1 MPTRGFETFEIEL
14 QNTLNNLYN
23 PAYKPADILF
33 EVIHLDSIEGL
44 EAVRAQIIQAIH
56 EMNSP
61 EIAPRG
67 SKGSFYCQL
76 MESRFIQGMSQE
88 KASELLD
95 ISTRHFRRK
104 QQEAIHALALKIWEK
119 QHRSH
124 PEDLDMV
131 AKKESEI
138 SRIETIAREI
148 QVLTDGS
155 PGVTRH
161 LEEFLNRAVSMAAYL
176 EKEYPFDVKV
186 APISDVVEIPL
197 HPSVLRQIVFYIILC
212 LVEAGFKTSLEIGTR
227 EENQTISLS
236 FQSRQYTSNTAI
248 EVPELSE
255 LVPAL
260 GGRAEVSFT
269 PEGWRLELIFP
280 KVNKIKILVID
291 DNPDQVYLYRKMLSM
306 TVYELIHLP
315 GGDELLAHIASIK
328 PDLILMDILLPGIDG
343 WDLLWQIRQ
352 NQSTAQIPVLIC
364 SVMGNDSMA
373 KSLGANGYLIKPV
386 DRKALLQ
393 LLDQFTPP
401 HQASQLDLPA

>member
-1 MPTRGFETFEIEL
+1 MLTRGFETFEIEL

-33 EVIHLDSIEGL
+33 EVIHLDPIQGL
-44 EAVRAQIIQAIH
+44 EAARAQIIQAIH
-56 EMNSP
+56 EMNLP

-76 MESRFIQGMSQE
+76 MDGRFIQGMSQE

-124 PEDLDMV
+124 PEELDTA
-131 AKKESEI
+131 AKKDSEL
-138 SRIETIAREI
+138 SRIEAIAREI

-161 LEEFLNRAVSMAAYL
+161 LEDFLNRAVSIAAHL
-176 EKEYPFDVKV
+176 EKSYPFEVTVVQIAED
-186 APISDVVEIPL
+186 VEIPL

-212 LVEAGFKTSLEIGTR
+212 LVQAGYKTSLEIGTR

-236 FQSRQYTSNTAI
+236 FLSRLDASDTPI
-248 EVPELSE
+248 RVPELSE
-255 LVPAL
+255 LIPAL
-260 GGRAEVSFT
+260 GGRAEVSVT
-269 PEGWRLELIFP
+269 PGGWRLDLVFP
-280 KVNKIKILVID
+280 KLAKTKVLVID
-291 DNPDQVYLYRKMLSM
+291 DNPDQIYLYRKMLSM
-306 TVYELIHLP
+306 TAYDLIHLP
-315 GGDELLAHIASIK
+315 GGDDLLAHIASIK

-352 NQSTAQIPVLIC
+352 NPSTAQIPVVIC

-386 DRKALLQ
+386 DRKVLLQ
-393 LLDQFTPP
+393 LLDQFNPP
-401 HQASQLDLPA
+401 RQASHPNLPA

>member
-33 EVIHLDSIEGL
+33 EVVHLDPIAGL
-44 EAVRAQIIQAIH
+44 ETVRAQIIEAIQ
-56 EMNSP
+56 EMNAP
-61 EIAPRG
+61 ETAPRG

-76 MESRFIQGMSQE
+76 MDCRFIQGMSQE

-124 PEDLDMV
+124 PDELDGVVKMDN
-131 AKKESEI
+131 EL

-176 EKEYPFDVKV
+176 EKDHPFEVLV
-186 APISDVVEIPL
+186 APIAEDTEIPL
-197 HPSVLRQIVFYIILC
+197 HPSVLRQIVFYVILC
-212 LVEAGFKTSLEIGTR
+212 LVQAEFKSSLEIGTR
-227 EENQTISLS
+227 GDDQTVSLS
-236 FQSRQYTSNTAI
+236 FFSRMNDSDTPVQL
-248 EVPELSE
+248 PELSE
-255 LVPAL
+255 LIPAL
-260 GGRAEVSFT
+260 GGKAMVQVT
-269 PEGWRLELIFP
+269 PETWRLDLVFP
-280 KVNKIKILVID
+280 RLSKTKILVID
-291 DNPDQVYLYRKMLSM
+291 DNPDQIYLYRKMLSM

-315 GGDELLAHIASIK
+315 GGDDLLAHIATLK

-352 NQSTAQIPVLIC
+352 NQSTVNIPVVIC

-386 DRKALLQ
+386 DRKVLLQ
-393 LLDQFTPP
+393 ILDQFNPTRPSEP
-401 HQASQLDLPA
+401 AS